1 MLISPISIVWHSCEI
16 LWASYAM
23 HSVMQHSLYPSYPL
37 IALGSVSCLQTF
49 LPGTWLKPWNDHWQ
63 RWTKLPCPTASSAL
77 KVLQFTKKANKSQVK
92 QLKEMIF
99 YEDAIQSY
107 RLAIYW
113 WVSMQCLG
121 LAVKHICDSKCQ
133 PWTLRFCWFYFHKR
147 THMDL

>member
-23 HSVMQHSLYPSYPL
+23 HPVMQHSLYPSYPL
-37 IALGSVSCLQTF
+37 IALGSASCLQTF

-99 YEDAIQSY
+99 YEAIQSY
-107 RLAIYW
+107 RHILMSFNA
-113 WVSMQCLG
+113 VSWTSCQ
-121 LAVKHICDSKCQ
+121 ACDSKCQ
-133 PWTLRFCWFYFHKR
+133 AWTLRFCWFYFHKR